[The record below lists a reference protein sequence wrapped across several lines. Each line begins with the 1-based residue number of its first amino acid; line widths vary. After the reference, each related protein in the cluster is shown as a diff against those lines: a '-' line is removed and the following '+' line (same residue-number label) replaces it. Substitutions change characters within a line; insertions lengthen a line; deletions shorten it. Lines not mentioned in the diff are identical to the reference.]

1 MKQLCLLIV
10 IGILTGRGS
19 TALAWDAYNN
29 FGSGDVYDDDT
40 GHGVAGTMTGPP
52 FFTPPRISGSRFTS
66 AATGQLAVI
75 RIALHWIRGTN
86 LLDVRLH
93 EADAAGELGPVLA
106 SFTRSDVPPFGGL
119 DAPET
124 LVNSDPTVT
133 LTAGNRYWIVV
144 APGVG
149 NTEAVWNWNSLG
161 SADRRT
167 FSINGGATYSY
178 LEGRVGA
185 MRIEVV
191 PEPTAAALVVAGVV
205 LMGVIRRRRQLRHRR
220 TF

>member
-1 MKQLCLLIV
+1 MKQLCLLTV
-10 IGILTGRGS
+10 IGILAGLGS

-40 GHGVAGTMTGPP
+40 GHGVNGTMTGPP

-106 SFTRSDVPPFGGL
+106 SFTRSGVPPFGGL

-124 LVNSDPTVT
+124 IVNSDPAVT
-133 LTAGNRYWIVV
+133 LTAGSRYWIVV
-144 APGVG
+144 APGDG

-161 SADRRT
+161 LADRMT
-167 FSINGGATYSY
+167 FSINSGATYSY

-191 PEPTAAALVVAGVV
+191 PEPTAKALAIAGVV
-205 LMGVIRRRRQLRHRR
+205 LMGVIHLRWRQWQRRIS
-220 TF
+220 

>member
-1 MKQLCLLIV
+1 MKRTYALVALLCLLSA
-10 IGILTGRGS
+10 R
-19 TALAWDAYNN
+19 APNAWAWDAYNN
-29 FGSGDVYDDDT
+29 FGPGDIYDDDT
-40 GHGVAGTMTGPP
+40 GHGVNGTMTGLP
-52 FFTPPRISGSRFTS
+52 FFTPARISGSRFTS

-93 EADAAGELGPVLA
+93 EADPAGELGPVLA
-106 SFTRSDVPPFGGL
+106 SFTRSGVPPFGGL

-124 LVNSDPTVT
+124 IVNSDPAVS

-144 APGVG
+144 APGDG

-161 SADRRT
+161 TADRMT
-167 FSINGGATYSY
+167 FSTNGGASYSY

-185 MRIEVV
+185 MRIEVI
-191 PEPTAAALVVAGVV
+191 PEPTALGLATTGVVAGG
-205 LMGVIRRRRQLRHRR
+205 LLCRRRSRAYVSP
-220 TF
+220 